1 MKKVLLGST
10 ALIAAG
16 LIVGDAAA
24 ADGVKLSL
32 GGYYRGVA
40 GLMFDDFDGAAAG
53 TENDLRDYVFKQ
65 DVEVHFRGETTLDN
79 GLTVGA
85 KVELEGQTSS
95 DQIDEVYA
103 YFSGGWGELRFGD
116 DDEALAQLCSIGP
129 SGAVNFGADSPFF
142 SFSNSAANNPAGLS
156 GELAYAATN
165 GTCYGTTGDSTKL
178 IYFSPNFG
186 GFSFALSFT
195 PDGTQDTR
203 NTVSGAGTRFENNAG
218 QISDVVSVAGNFNH
232 DFNGVTLNVGGGA
245 TWGLDREATPGAS
258 DTQDYQAYASVGFF
272 GFTIGG
278 SVEDRLNFGADD
290 SDRLVYGAGVT
301 YNWDAWTV
309 GLGWTHGDY
318 EIAQAG
324 ATVSAGGVT
333 AALTNDATQNQD
345 IFALT
350 AAYALGP
357 GITVDGVVEWVDSET
372 SAQALSSDYNG
383 ISFGLGTLIS
393 F

>member
-10 ALIAAG
+10 ALVAAG
-16 LIVGDAAA
+16 LIAGDAAA

-40 GLMFDDFDGAAAG
+40 GVMFDDFDGAPAG
-53 TENDLRDYVFKQ
+53 LEDDLRDYVFKQ

-85 KVELEGQTSS
+85 VVQLEGQTSG

-116 DDEALAQLCSIGP
+116 DDDALAQLCSITP
-129 SGAVNFGADSPFF
+129 SAAANFGADSPFF
-142 SFSNSAANNPAGLS
+142 SFSNSGAAGA
-156 GELAYAATN
+156 LAYAGTN
-165 GTCYGTTGDSTKL
+165 GTCYGMTGDSTKL

-186 GFSFALSFT
+186 GFSFAMSFA
-195 PDGTQDTR
+195 PDNTEDTR
-203 NTVSGAGTRFENNAG
+203 NAVSGAGTRFENNPG
-218 QISDVVSVAGNFNH
+218 QNSDALSLAANFNH
-232 DFNGVTLNVGGGA
+232 DFNGVTLNLGGGA
-245 TWGLDREATPGAS
+245 TWSFDKEASAS
-258 DTQDYQAYASVGFF
+258 DEAENYQGYASVGFF

-278 SVEDRLNFGADD
+278 AIELRNNFANLADD
-290 SDRLVYGAGVT
+290 GSDSLVYGAGVT

-309 GLGWTHGDY
+309 GIGWTHGDY
-318 EIAQAG
+318 EVLQATGG
-324 ATVSAGGVT
+324 AVFTSDVE
-333 AALTNDATQNQD
+333 QNQD

-357 GITVDGVVEWVDSET
+357 GITVDGVVEWVDT
-372 SAQALSSDYNG
+372 DYNGGPATGDYQG

>member
-10 ALIAAG
+10 ALVAAG
-16 LIVGDAAA
+16 LIAGHAEA

-40 GLMFDDFDGAAAG
+40 GVMFDDFDGAAAG
-53 TENDLRDYVFKQ
+53 LEDDLRNYVFKQ
-65 DVEVHFRGETTLDN
+65 DVEVHFKGETTLDN

-85 KVELEGQTSS
+85 VVQLEGQTSG

-116 DDEALAQLCSIGP
+116 DDEALTQLCSIGP
-129 SGAVNFGADSPFF
+129 SGAANFGADSPFF
-142 SFSNSAANNPAGLS
+142 SFSNSAANNTALPLGA
-156 GELAYAATN
+156 LAYASTN
-165 GTCYGTTGDSTKL
+165 GTCYGMTGDSTKL

-186 GFSFALSFT
+186 GFSFAMSFS
-195 PDGTQDTR
+195 PDDTEDTR
-203 NTVSGAGTRFENNAG
+203 NSTNGAGTRFENNGGDSEALS
-218 QISDVVSVAGNFNH
+218 IAANFNH
-232 DFNGVTLNVGGGA
+232 DFNGVTLNIGGGA
-245 TWGLDREATPGAS
+245 TWSFDREAAPAA
-258 DTQDYQAYASVGFF
+258 DEKQDYQGYASVGFF

-278 SVEDRLNFGADD
+278 SVEQRVDFGGDD

-309 GLGWTHGDY
+309 GIGWTHGDY

-324 ATVSAGGVT
+324 TTVT
-333 AALTNDATQNQD
+333 AGTATLALTGDADQNQD

-372 SAQALSSDYNG
+372 SAQALSNDYQG

>member
-10 ALIAAG
+10 ALVAAG
-16 LIVGDAAA
+16 LIAGDAAA

-40 GLMFDDFDGAAAG
+40 GVMFDDFDGVAAG
-53 TENDLRDYVFKQ
+53 TEDDLRDYVFKQ
-65 DVEVHFRGETTLDN
+65 DVEVHFKGETTLDN

-85 KVELEGQTSS
+85 VVQLEGQTSG

-116 DDEALAQLCSIGP
+116 DDDALAQLCSITP
-129 SGAVNFGADSPFF
+129 SAASNFGADSPFF
-142 SFSNSAANNPAGLS
+142 SFSNSAAAGNAPVF
-156 GELAYAATN
+156 AYAGTN
-165 GTCYGTTGDSTKL
+165 GTCYGMTGDSTKL

-186 GFSFALSFT
+186 GFSFAMSFA
-195 PDGTQDTR
+195 PDNTEDTR
-203 NTVSGAGTRFENNAG
+203 NAVSGAGTRFENNPG
-218 QISDVVSVAGNFNH
+218 QNSDALSLAANFNH
-232 DFNGVTLNVGGGA
+232 DFNGVTLNIGGGA
-245 TWGLDREATPGAS
+245 TWSFDKEASAE
-258 DTQDYQAYASVGFF
+258 DEAADYQGYASVGFF

-278 SVEDRLNFGADD
+278 AIELRNNFANNFGDGSD
-290 SDRLVYGAGVT
+290 SLTYGAGVT

-309 GLGWTHGDY
+309 GVGWTHGDY
-318 EIAQAG
+318 EVGQPGTVITAG
-324 ATVSAGGVT
+324 V
-333 AALTNDATQNQD
+333 LTLTGDVDQNQD

-357 GITVDGVVEWVDSET
+357 GITVDGVVEWVDSDSNGLGT
-372 SAQALSSDYNG
+372 SSDYQG